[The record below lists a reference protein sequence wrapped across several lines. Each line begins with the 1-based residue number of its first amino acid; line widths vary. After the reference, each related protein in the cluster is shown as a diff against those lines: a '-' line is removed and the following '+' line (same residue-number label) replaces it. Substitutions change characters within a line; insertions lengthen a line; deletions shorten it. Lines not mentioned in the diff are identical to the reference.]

1 MNVPHLARRRKTY
14 EVRIRVPKDLAGA
27 YGNGKQT
34 HVVKSLKTRDL
45 AEAARLHQDAVDE
58 IMAGFAKARTA
69 RALVVAPKPCEASFP
84 HTPGISRA
92 EIVRRYR
99 AKRFD
104 DLRLER
110 GEIVGRSL
118 VDPDAFWRG
127 DVIRLPDDDAVRG
140 VSYWHHVIGTGEL
153 SLEDAVLYA
162 LAKDIERR
170 VVVLRRQAELAAPGD
185 FLAWVPEDR
194 PDRERRLIALDL
206 IDCEITLSEGAKP
219 PIPVEPA
226 VIDGGALVA
235 SPASEEPAVGR
246 GAPLMSAVFP
256 RFRAEHASI
265 ATRVAFIEGL
275 VHDLTA
281 LVGDKPIN
289 AYTVADARTYKDAMG
304 ALPKNWRKLKELRDK
319 SLPEA
324 LKAAQGLTFDKPT
337 DVTTREKLGGL
348 RQLFKWLAAEYADNH
363 VKNPFDTVR
372 LPKSRDMADNE
383 AKDPFSAGA
392 LDTIF
397 ARFSTVPK
405 KDVELAWL
413 SVLGHVTGARLN
425 ELCQLRADDVGDHE
439 GITFV
444 RFTARREDGK
454 DGMRL
459 KNGPSIRSVPIH
471 ESALRYRVNGVT
483 LADYLKAKRG
493 EAHLFSFDAKPA
505 GKKFSRR
512 IAAWGA
518 KTDTTSFHSFRHN
531 FTAEAMRIGMRDSDR
546 ERLEGHALEGMSGR
560 YGQNYRAEAAD
571 MELLATRNEQLQRM
585 KWKALVR

>member
-1 MNVPHLARRRKTY
+1 MNVPHLVRRRKTY

-45 AEAARLHQDAVDE
+45 AEATRLHQDAVDE
-58 IMAGFAKARTA
+58 IMARFAKTRAA
-69 RALVVAPKPCEASFP
+69 RALTVPPKPFEAAFP
-84 HTPGISRA
+84 YTPGISRA
-92 EIVRRYR
+92 EIVRRHR
-99 AKRFD
+99 AARFD

-110 GEIVGRSL
+110 GEIVARAL
-118 VDPDAFWRG
+118 ADPDAFWRG
-127 DVIRLPDDDAVRG
+127 NVIRLPEDDAVRG
-140 VSYWHHVIGTGEL
+140 ASYWHHVIGTGEL
-153 SLEDAVLYA
+153 PIEDAVLYA

-170 VVVLRRQAELAAPGD
+170 VVALRRQAECANPGD
-185 FLAWVPEDR
+185 FLSRVPEDR
-194 PDRERRLIALDL
+194 PERDRRLIALDL
-206 IDCEITLSEGAKP
+206 IDCEIALLEGAKP
-219 PIPVEPA
+219 PIPVEA
-226 VIDGGALVA
+226 TVIDGGALVDVSDA
-235 SPASEEPAVGR
+235 PTVAKT
-246 GAPLMSAVFP
+246 APLMSAVFP

-319 SLPEA
+319 TLPEA

-348 RQLFKWLAAEYADNH
+348 RQLFKWLAAEYADSH

-383 AKDPFSAGA
+383 AKDPFSTGA

-397 ARFSTVPK
+397 ARFATVPK
-405 KDVELAWL
+405 KDAELAWL

-425 ELCQLRADDVGDHE
+425 ELCQLRADDVGDHD

-444 RFTARREDGK
+444 RFTTRREDGK

-471 ESALRYRVNGVT
+471 DAALRYRVNGAT
-483 LADYLKAKRG
+483 LADFLKSKRG
-493 EAHLFSFDAKPA
+493 DAPLFSFTAKPA

-531 FTAEAMRIGMRDSDR
+531 FTAEAQRVGMRDSDR

-571 MELLATRNEQLQRM
+571 MELLVTRNEQLQRM
-585 KWKALVR
+585 KWKALDR